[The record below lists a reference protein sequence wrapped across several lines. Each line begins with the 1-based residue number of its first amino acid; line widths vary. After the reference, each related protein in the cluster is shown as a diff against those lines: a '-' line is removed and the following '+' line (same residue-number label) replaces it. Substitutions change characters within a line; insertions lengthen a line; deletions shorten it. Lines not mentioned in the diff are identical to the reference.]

1 MRCYKRIM
9 NASILAA
16 VSRTILIFSSSV
28 GAGEKQE
35 APVARSTVES
45 AAKG

>member
-1 MRCYKRIM
+1 MLLSLLQS
-9 NASILAA
+9 AEQ
-16 VSRTILIFSSSV
+16 FSFSFSV